1 MNFNV
6 PQFIDVED
14 KIAFQLTAKQLG
26 WFAIGGVILFA
37 AWHLTGGGAVFIFWA
52 IIVAIACTFFAFLRP
67 AGMSLFGFIMGGI
80 RYLLKPK
87 VMVWRRN
94 VSKERSGGRK
104 RKIVEKQHKINR
116 FMKEKAL
123 KESADLADMLDKQSK
138 I

>member
-26 WFAIGGVILFA
+26 WFALGGIVLFIV
-37 AWHLTGGGAVFIFWA
+37 WQFTDGGALFFV
-52 IIVAIACTFFAFLRP
+52 VAIFVGILATLFAFLKP
-67 AGMSLFGFIMGGI
+67 SGMTLFGFIVGGI
-80 RYLLKPK
+80 MYLFKPK
-87 VMVWRRN
+87 VMVWQRKIFKVRK
-94 VSKERSGGRK
+94 VTK
-104 RKIVEKQHKINR
+104 RKPEEKQHKINR

-123 KESADLADMLDKQSK
+123 KESSDLADILDDQSN

>member
-26 WFAIGGVILFA
+26 WFAIGGVILFII
-37 AWHLTGGGAVFIFWA
+37 WQFTNGGAIFIVWA
-52 IIVAIACTFFAFLRP
+52 IVVGISCTLFAFLHP
-67 AGMSLFGFIMGGI
+67 AGMTLFGFIMGGV
-80 RYLLKPK
+80 RYLFKPK
-87 VMVWRRN
+87 VMVWRRKIN
-94 VSKERSGGRK
+94 KVTSSPRRRK
-104 RKIVEKQHKINR
+104 KKEKQHTINR

-123 KESADLADMLDKQSK
+123 KESSDLADVLDEQSK

>member
-26 WFAIGGVILFA
+26 WFAVGGVILFVF
-37 AWHLTGGGAVFIFWA
+37 WQISGGGVAF
-52 IIVAIACTFFAFLRP
+52 IVAAIVVSIGCTLFAFLKP
-67 AGMSLFGFIMGGI
+67 AGMTLFGFIISSI
-80 RYLLKPK
+80 RYLFKPK
-87 VMVWRRN
+87 VMVWRRKI
-94 VSKERSGGRK
+94 SKVRAGGARRK
-104 RKIVEKQHKINR
+104 VEEKEHKINR

-123 KESADLADMLDKQSK
+123 KESADMADMLDRQSK

>member
-26 WFAIGGVILFA
+26 WFAVGGVILFII
-37 AWHLTGGGAVFIFWA
+37 WQFSGGGAFF
-52 IIVAIACTFFAFLRP
+52 IVAVIFVGVTCAFFAFLRP
-67 AGMSLFGFIMGGI
+67 AGMTLFGFIISSI
-80 RYLLKPK
+80 RYLFKPK
-87 VMVWRRN
+87 VMVWRR
-94 VSKERSGGRK
+94 KIGKARAGGKK
-104 RKIVEKQHKINR
+104 RKVEEKQHKINR

-123 KESADLADMLDKQSK
+123 KESSDLADMLDKQSK

>member
-26 WFAIGGVILFA
+26 WFALGGVALFII
-37 AWHLTGGGAVFIFWA
+37 WQFTGGGAMF
-52 IIVAIACTFFAFLRP
+52 IVAAIFVGIISTLFAFLHP
-67 AGMSLFGFIMGGI
+67 AGMTLFGFIISSI
-80 RYLLKPK
+80 RYLFKPK
-87 VMVWRRN
+87 VMVWRRKI
-94 VSKERSGGRK
+94 SKVTRSSRK
-104 RKIVEKQHKINR
+104 RKKEEKQHTINR

-123 KESADLADMLDKQSK
+123 KESSDLADVLDKQSK

>member
-26 WFAIGGVILFA
+26 WFAIGGVILFIF
-37 AWHLTGGGAVFIFWA
+37 WQITGGGAAFIA
-52 IIVAIACTFFAFLRP
+52 VAVIVGIICALFAFLKP
-67 AGMSLFGFIMGGI
+67 AGMTLFGFIMSSI
-80 RYLLKPK
+80 RYLFKPK
-87 VMVWRRN
+87 VMVWRRKI
-94 VSKERSGGRK
+94 SKARAGGARRK
-104 RKIVEKQHKINR
+104 VEEKQHRINR

-123 KESADLADMLDKQSK
+123 KESAEMADLLDKQSK